1 VIEVSDEWLE
11 LMKVIERLTR
21 RASTCTRILLCFRRR
36 ARAGTNVRPAT
47 ANMMWQLRRLNIE
60 IDRRHALLF
69 AAAEDTPEGDAP
81 SGERARSGRWR
92 HG

>member
-1 VIEVSDEWLE
+1 
-11 LMKVIERLTR
+11 
-21 RASTCTRILLCFRRR
+21 
-36 ARAGTNVRPAT
+36 
-47 ANMMWQLRRLNIE
+47 MMWQLRRLNIE